1 MIERFIQNKK
11 LVGLSQSFIIHYISE
26 ARRLAAYYLNRNLTE
41 LTTADIKDY
50 LSEYVTEYRLQASTT
65 QTMVRFLSAFYDFLV
80 NEKYIEK
87 NHCYRIEKKNIV
99 EKKIKKAFTEEDI
112 KVLRNAC
119 NISRDRAFLEFLYS
133 ISCRIS
139 EVLDLKVQDIDFSK
153 GEIIVFSKGRK
164 ERIVYLS
171 NICME

>member
-1 MIERFIQNKK
+1 MVSNIEMILKLMEQNLNEYQLTKLKNVLEIILKTTRNSLPNDELIERFIQNKK

-87 NHCYRIEKKNIV
+87 NHCYRIEKK
-99 EKKIKKAFTEEDI
+99 
-112 KVLRNAC
+112 
-119 NISRDRAFLEFLYS
+119 YS
-133 ISCRIS
+133 
-139 EVLDLKVQDIDFSK
+139 
-153 GEIIVFSKGRK
+153 RK
-164 ERIVYLS
+164 ED
-171 NICME
+171 